1 MGLYV
6 DVMGLDDDADDG
18 DEWMMMMGTQGGG
31 GGGGGG
37 GCTAWSVNLF
47 YFGKQICGP
56 HQLPLHPLSVR

>member
-18 DEWMMMMGTQGGG
+18 DEWMMMMGTQGG